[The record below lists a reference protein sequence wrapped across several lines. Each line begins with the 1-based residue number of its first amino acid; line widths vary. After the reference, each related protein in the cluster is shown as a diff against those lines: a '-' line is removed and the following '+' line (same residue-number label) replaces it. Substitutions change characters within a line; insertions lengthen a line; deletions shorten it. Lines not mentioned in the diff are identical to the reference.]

1 MRFARLATEVF
12 HNEDYQFE
20 IGKAEVI
27 RAGSD
32 VSIIACGLM
41 VPEAM
46 AAAEQLAAMEAA
58 DAASAAETPEADDKS
73 EE

>member
-41 VPEAM
+41 VPRLWLPQSSWPPRAF
-46 AAAEQLAAMEAA
+46 L
-58 DAASAAETPEADDKS
+58 PR
-73 EE
+73 